1 MPIVSIRHR
10 TSYRY
15 RNPVAFGE
23 HRMMLRP
30 QEGFDQRLLA
40 YELDVSP
47 EPALLRQLHDLTD
60 AGVTVARF
68 DVRADAL
75 LIESRATLD
84 HRPHA
89 ALELEAA
96 DATID
101 AGRFSYDADEAPAL
115 AASMRPADDGEAAD
129 EVEVWARGFLRPVGR
144 TRLSTVLSAMTHA
157 VRADF
162 AYEVREA
169 GPPQTPVVTLQRR
182 RGSCRDFAVL
192 MMAAAR
198 RLGLAARFAS
208 GYVYGES
215 QGSGRDKGEGG
226 GHGHTHAWVRVY
238 LPGCGWADFDPT
250 NGLIGGAGLIRVAAA
265 PDPKL
270 TLPLHG
276 AWRGLRA
283 DFLGMEVE
291 VEIEVQRDAARQPAA
306 LLRVA
311 GSG

>member
-23 HRMMLRP
+23 HRLMLRP

-40 YELDVSP
+40 FELDVSP
-47 EPALLRQLHDLTD
+47 EPALLRCLHDLTD
-60 AGVTVARF
+60 AGVAIARF
-68 DVRADAL
+68 DTRSDTLAV
-75 LIESRATLD
+75 ESRALVD

-89 ALELEAA
+89 ALDLEAA

-101 AGRFSYDADEAPAL
+101 AGGFSYGADEAPAL
-115 AASMRPADDGEAAD
+115 AASTQPRCDDDGK
-129 EVEVWARGFLRPVGR
+129 VETWARRFLRPVGR
-144 TRLSTVLSAMTHA
+144 TRLSTVLSDMTHA

-162 AYEVREA
+162 DYGVREA
-169 GPPQTPVVTLQRR
+169 GPPQPAAMTLQRR
-182 RGSCRDFAVL
+182 QGSCRDFAVL
-192 MMAAAR
+192 MIEAAR

-208 GYVYGES
+208 GYVYGEG
-215 QGSGRDKGEGG
+215 QKAGG
-226 GHGHTHAWVRVY
+226 KADGASHGHTHAWVRVY

-250 NGLIGGAGLIRVAAA
+250 NGIVGGTGLIRVAAA
-265 PDPKL
+265 PDPRL

-276 AWRGLRA
+276 AWRGMRA

-291 VEIEVQRDAARQPAA
+291 VAIDVRREAVEQPPA

-311 GSG
+311 GTG

>member
-30 QEGFDQRLLA
+30 QEGFDQRLLTF
-40 YELDVSP
+40 ELDVSP
-47 EPALLRQLHDLTD
+47 EPSLLRQLHDLTD

-75 LIESRATLD
+75 VIESRATID

-89 ALELEAA
+89 VLDLEAA
-96 DATID
+96 DATI
-101 AGRFSYDADEAPAL
+101 APGGFSYHESEAPAL
-115 AASMRPADDGEAAD
+115 AASMRHADGNG
-129 EVEVWARGFLRPVGR
+129 EVEAWARRFLRPVGR
-144 TRLSTVLSAMTHA
+144 SRLSTLLSTMTHA

-169 GPPQTPVVTLQRR
+169 GPPQTPMVTLQRR

-192 MMAAAR
+192 MIEAAR

-215 QGSGRDKGEGG
+215 QGSGRDKAAGDS
-226 GHGHTHAWVRVY
+226 HGHTHAWARVY

-250 NGLIGGAGLIRVAAA
+250 NGIVGGAGLVRVAAA

-270 TLPLHG
+270 TLPLYG

-283 DFLGMEVE
+283 DFLGMDVE
-291 VEIEVQRDAARQPAA
+291 VDIEVRQAEQPDAR
-306 LLRVA
+306 LRVA
-311 GSG
+311 GTG

>member
-1 MPIVSIRHR
+1 MPILSIRHR

-47 EPALLRQLHDLTD
+47 EPALLRHLHDLTD
-60 AGVTVARF
+60 AGVAIARF
-68 DVRADAL
+68 DARSDAL
-75 LIESRATLD
+75 VVESRATLE

-101 AGRFSYDADEAPAL
+101 AGAFSYDAEEQPTL
-115 AASMRPADDGEAAD
+115 ATSIQARHPDAG
-129 EVEVWARGFLRPVGR
+129 EVEVWARRFLRPVGR
-144 TRLSTVLSAMTHA
+144 THLSTVLCDMTHEM
-157 VRADF
+157 RTSF
-162 AYEVREA
+162 AYEMREA
-169 GPPQTPVVTLQRR
+169 GPPQTPQVTLARR

-192 MMAAAR
+192 MIEAAR
-198 RLGLAARFAS
+198 RLGLAARFAT
-208 GYVYGES
+208 GYVYG
-215 QGSGRDKGEGG
+215 GSSKSGGRSAGG
-226 GHGHTHAWVRVY
+226 SHGHTHAWVRVY

-250 NGLIGGAGLIRVAAA
+250 NGIVGSAGLIRVAAA
-265 PDPKL
+265 ADPRL

-276 AWRGLRA
+276 AWRGMRS
-283 DFLGMEVE
+283 DFLGMDVE
-291 VEIEVQRDAARQPAA
+291 VDIGVEAEAATQPAT

-311 GSG
+311 GAG

>member
-23 HRMMLRP
+23 HRLMLRP
-30 QEGFDQRLLA
+30 QEGFDQRLLDF
-40 YELDVSP
+40 ELDVSP
-47 EPALLRQLHDLTD
+47 QPALLRHLHDLTD
-60 AGVTVARF
+60 AGVAIARF
-68 DVRADAL
+68 EARADAL
-75 LIESRATLD
+75 VVESRALVD

-89 ALELEAA
+89 ALDLEAA

-101 AGRFSYDADEAPAL
+101 AGAFSYDADEGTAL
-115 AASMRPADDGEAAD
+115 AASIAPRHADGG
-129 EVEVWARGFLRPVGR
+129 EVEAWARRFLRPVGR
-144 TRLSTVLSAMTHA
+144 TRLSTLLGQMTHA

-162 AYEVREA
+162 DYGVREA
-169 GPPQTPVVTLQRR
+169 GPPQSPEATLQRR
-182 RGSCRDFAVL
+182 HGSCRDFAVL
-192 MMAAAR
+192 MIEAAR

-208 GYVYGES
+208 GYVYGDG
-215 QGSGRDKGEGG
+215 QKAGGKAEGAS
-226 GHGHTHAWVRVY
+226 HGHTHAWVRVY

-250 NGLIGGAGLIRVAAA
+250 NGIVGGAGLIRVAAA

-276 AWRGLRA
+276 AWRGMRA

-291 VEIEVQRDAARQPAA
+291 VDIDVQAAAAAQPPPR
-306 LLRVA
+306 LRVA
-311 GSG
+311 ATG